1 MAKVLNTHEQ
11 ADFERLA
18 AFYPYRDE
26 HGLPVLEESLKDYAK
41 RTNQAVNTVKRQA
54 AVIALTRWEPR
65 IALDAID
72 VVWKAG
78 GRAGVTLSGT
88 VMQTMQNVELTITLR
103 E

>member
-54 AVIALTRWEPR
+54 DRGSIPINQDGKNSRRTVNLFALF
-65 IALDAID
+65 L
-72 VVWKAG
+72 K
-78 GRAGVTLSGT
+78 
-88 VMQTMQNVELTITLR
+88 TIRST
-103 E
+103 EKYVQMTK

>member
-54 AVIALTRWEPR
+54 DRGSIPINQDENNSRRTVNLLALF
-65 IALDAID
+65 L
-72 VVWKAG
+72 K
-78 GRAGVTLSGT
+78 
-88 VMQTMQNVELTITLR
+88 TIRSAEKYVQMTK
-103 E
+103 

>member
-54 AVIALTRWEPR
+54 DRGSIPINQDEKNSRRTVNLFALFLKT
-65 IALDAID
+65 IFVLNHNIMILLTLKMALYNAI
-72 VVWKAG
+72 
-78 GRAGVTLSGT
+78 
-88 VMQTMQNVELTITLR
+88 
-103 E
+103 

>member
-1 MAKVLNTHEQ
+1 MTKLLNTYEQ

-41 RTNQAVNTVKRQA
+41 RTNQTVNAVKRQA
-54 AVIALTRWEPR
+54 DRAALPINQEEKNSKRTVN
-65 IALDAID
+65 LFAIFL
-72 VVWKAG
+72 K
-78 GRAGVTLSGT
+78 
-88 VMQTMQNVELTITLR
+88 TIRNAEKYVQMT

>member
-41 RTNQAVNTVKRQA
+41 RTNQTVNAVKRQA
-54 AVIALTRWEPR
+54 DRALIPINQGEKGGKRTVN
-65 IALDAID
+65 LYAIFL
-72 VVWKAG
+72 K
-78 GRAGVTLSGT
+78 
-88 VMQTMQNVELTITLR
+88 TIRNAEKYVQMTGLN
-103 E
+103 

>member
-1 MAKVLNTHEQ
+1 MTKLLNTYEQ

-41 RTNQAVNTVKRQA
+41 RTNQTVNAVKRQA
-54 AVIALTRWEPR
+54 DRAALPINQEEKNSKRTVN
-65 IALDAID
+65 LFAIFL
-72 VVWKAG
+72 K
-78 GRAGVTLSGT
+78 
-88 VMQTMQNVELTITLR
+88 TIRNAEKYANNANCATGN